1 MSARSRILTSITAL
15 TMACAAATVG
25 LAGAGPARAATSACG
40 SGCTD
45 AFPQQTGPLDAAA
58 IQGVTAQVGQ
68 DIILFPAAP
77 DAAED
82 FTFLPVGTAAELYTA
97 GIVGP
102 AVGLTWPSDN
112 AYEYEYA
119 PDGIAS
125 GLCTGLAVTAA
136 NGTPVTLQ
144 PCGVTSRTLWITL
157 SIDTIGGYQPLIN
170 GSDTVTE
177 APYVLTAGAVGGV
190 LTTQQLYLVA
200 GTFARTQMWQNITGV
215 L

>member
-1 MSARSRILTSITAL
+1 MPVKRKIVTSFAALILACTA
-15 TMACAAATVG
+15 AG
-25 LAGAGPARAATSACG
+25 LAGAGPAHAATAACG
-40 SGCTD
+40 TSCTTVY
-45 AFPQQTGPLDAAA
+45 PQQTGVLDVGAV
-58 IQGVTAQVGQ
+58 QGVTAQTGT

-77 DAAED
+77 TAAED
-82 FTFLPVGTAAELYTA
+82 FRLLSTGTVAELYDA

-119 PDGIAS
+119 PSNIPS
-125 GLCTGLAVTAA
+125 GLCMGLAVTAG

-144 PCGVTSRTLWITL
+144 PCGVTARTVWITL

-170 GSDTVTE
+170 GSDTITA
-177 APYVLTAGAVGGV
+177 APYVLTAGPVKGV
-190 LTTQQLYLVA
+190 LTTKQLYLVA
-200 GTFARTQMWQNITGV
+200 GTFARAQMWQNVVGI